1 MSNEGRVTECYNPLP
16 MDSLPLLRRGLEE
29 LGFSLTP
36 RQLEQFE
43 VYYHELMDWN
53 SRMNLTA
60 VKDYEGVQVRHFLD
74 SLTAGPYLGEGTESL
89 LDIGAGAGFP
99 GVPLKIAFPQLK
111 LTLVDSVGKKTGFL
125 RHVVE
130 ELGLEDVEVHTGRA
144 EDLACHP
151 TARESFDV
159 VVTRGV
165 AVMQVLMELTLPFCR
180 TGGMVMTWKKGDLEP
195 EIAASLH
202 AMEVLGGRLR
212 EVVVVNAEGLRDG
225 RVIVL
230 VDKVKASPAKY
241 PRRPG
246 LPQKRPL

>member
-1 MSNEGRVTECYNPLP
+1 M
-16 MDSLPLLRRGLEE
+16 RRGLED
-29 LGFSLTP
+29 LGLSLTP
-36 RQLEQFE
+36 LQLEQFE
-43 VYYHELMDWN
+43 AYHHELMDW
-53 SRMNLTA
+53 SQRMNLTG

-74 SLTAGPYLGEGTESL
+74 SLTGAPYLSEGAESL

-99 GVPLKIAFPQLK
+99 GVPLKIAFPRLK
-111 LTLVDSVGKKTGFL
+111 LMLVDSVGKKTGFL

-130 ELGLEDVEVHTGRA
+130 ELGLEDVEVHKGRA
-144 EDLACHP
+144 EDLAVHS

-159 VVTRGV
+159 VATRGV
-165 AVMQVLMELTLPFCR
+165 AVMRVLMELTLPFCR
-180 TGGMVMTWKKGDLEP
+180 TGGTVMTWKKGELEP
-195 EIAASLH
+195 EISASLH

-212 EVVVVNAEGLRDG
+212 EVAAVDAEGLRDG

-230 VDKVKASPAKY
+230 VDKVKASPEKY

>member
-1 MSNEGRVTECYNPLP
+1 MG
-16 MDSLPLLRRGLEE
+16 SLPLLRRGLDD
-29 LGFSLTP
+29 LKLSLTSQ
-36 RQLEQFE
+36 QLEQFE
-43 VYYHELMDWN
+43 TYHHELMDWN

-74 SLTAGPYLGEGTESL
+74 SLTAAPYLSEGAKSL

-99 GVPLKIAFPQLK
+99 GVPLKIAFPRLK
-111 LTLVDSVGKKTGFL
+111 LMLVDSVGKKTGFL

-144 EDLACHP
+144 EDLAVHS

-159 VVTRGV
+159 VATRGV
-165 AVMQVLMELTLPFCR
+165 AVMRVLMELTLPFCR
-180 TGGMVMTWKKGDLEP
+180 TGGTVMTWKKGELEA
-195 EIAASLH
+195 EISASLH

-212 EVVVVNAEGLRDG
+212 EVAAVDAEGLRDG

-230 VDKVKASPAKY
+230 VDKLKASPEKY